1 MSGSLNDQSNPALL
15 ALHTALEADAQTANA
30 ADVAAA
36 SWLSA
41 RVGMGIDPCR
51 RPLPDP
57 AEIRTIAQRWRRLI
71 FPEFWTDQ
79 PSNAEKLTTDIRQ
92 FRCLLVRQLVVERL
106 SRPDKDGPAATGAPC
121 AAECDAALAIARR
134 VGDAVIE
141 AVPAVRE
148 ALEGDLQ
155 AALDGDPAAQS
166 RAEIVLCYPGF
177 RAIAMWRLANIL
189 WRQGATLIA
198 RILTEQA
205 HARSGIDLHPGAS
218 IASGLF
224 IDHGTGVVVG
234 ETAVIGAGVRLY
246 QGVTVGARSL
256 GRGASRA
263 KRHPTL
269 EDGVVVYANATIL
282 GGDTIIGRGAVIG
295 GNAWVTSSVPA
306 GGRLRMQDDADPS
319 RGGPAG

>member
-1 MSGSLNDQSNPALL
+1 MSGSVRDSDWPAL
-15 ALHTALEADAQTANA
+15 AALEGALGADAAQA
-30 ADVAAA
+30 AAGDRAVA
-36 SWLSA
+36 SWLA
-41 RVGMGIDPCR
+41 VRIELGAKPCR

-57 AEIRTIAQRWRRLI
+57 DVIRDIASAWRSLI
-71 FPEFWTDQ
+71 FPEFWTDSA
-79 PSNAEKLTTDIRQ
+79 PSEASLAEQARALRAMVVQ
-92 FRCLLVRQLVVERL
+92 QVVVERL
-106 SRPDKDGPAATGAPC
+106 SRPDKDGPAATGAPS
-121 AAECDAALAIARR
+121 ADECEAALASARAI
-134 VGDAVIE
+134 GDAVID

-148 ALEGDLQ
+148 ALDADLQ

-177 RAIAMWRLANIL
+177 HAIETWRLAHIL
-189 WRQGATLIA
+189 WQAGATLIA

-218 IASGLF
+218 IAPGLF

-256 GRGASRA
+256 GRGARA
-263 KRHPTL
+263 GKRHPTL

-282 GGDTIIGRGAVIG
+282 GGDTIIGRGAVVG
-295 GNAWVTSSVPA
+295 GNAWVTSSVPP
-306 GGRLRMQDDADPS
+306 GGRLRMGDDDDPA